1 MYARHHPL
9 LARAGLIRLVL
20 LTSLAL
26 PLGCGPS
33 EPPVAPPPEIA
44 VADVVQRDQPIEMV
58 MVGETLGSSDIPIR
72 ARVEGVVLGM
82 HFTEGRSVE
91 KDQLLY
97 TIDPEPFEA
106 EVVEAQG
113 SLATQQTRLVKA
125 KSDLD
130 RIRPLAEMKAVSQS
144 DLDGAVA
151 QYQAAQG
158 ALQSANARVDQ
169 AKIRLGYTRI
179 ASPIAGRIGISE
191 ARVGEFV
198 GVQPNPVVLNFV
210 SQTDPIRV
218 RFSID
223 EKTYLAIARRLR
235 ELQDESKDS
244 SKLGAGLALTLAD
257 GTIHPYPGR
266 IVAADASVDPKTG
279 TFTFEADFANPEGLV
294 LAGQFARVTAVAE
307 VREGALLVPS
317 RCASELQGSHRVYV
331 IDKDNK
337 VEMRSVELGPVVDN
351 FRLVNSG
358 LKPGERVALE
368 IMKLQPGMTVNPR
381 LTALDEKG
389 TIVEAAKV
397 DPSQSKGT
405 PGSPAQTEDEAGARA
420 DTKKGA

>member
-1 MYARHHPL
+1 
-9 LARAGLIRLVL
+9 
-20 LTSLAL
+20 
-26 PLGCGPS
+26 
-33 EPPVAPPPEIA
+33 
-44 VADVVQRDQPIEMV
+44 
-58 MVGETLGSSDIPIR
+58 
-72 ARVEGVVLGM
+72 
-82 HFTEGRSVE
+82 
-91 KDQLLY
+91 
-97 TIDPEPFEA
+97 
-106 EVVEAQG
+106 
-113 SLATQQTRLVKA
+113 
-125 KSDLD
+125 
-130 RIRPLAEMKAVSQS
+130 
-144 DLDGAVA
+144 
-151 QYQAAQG
+151 
-158 ALQSANARVDQ
+158 VDQ

-223 EKTYLAIARRLR
+223 EKTYLTIARRLR
-235 ELQDESKDS
+235 ELQDESKNS

-294 LAGQFARVTAVAE
+294 MAGQFARVTAVAE

-331 IDKDNK
+331 IDKDNE

-405 PGSPAQTEDEAGARA
+405 PGSPAQTEDEAGART